1 MDQVLTY
8 FLPGPFV
15 AIRLPIS
22 LVFFV
27 WEAAWGKVLTLDQLK
42 RRGRALANICY
53 LCKDEDE
60 SVEQFLLHCSKARM
74 L

>member
-42 RRGRALANICY
+42 
-53 LCKDEDE
+53 E